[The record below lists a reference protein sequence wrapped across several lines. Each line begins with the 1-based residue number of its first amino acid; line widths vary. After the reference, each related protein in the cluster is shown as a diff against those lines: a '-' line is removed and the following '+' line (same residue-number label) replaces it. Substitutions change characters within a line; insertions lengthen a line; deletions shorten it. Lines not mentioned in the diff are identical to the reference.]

1 MIGTELSLVS
11 VVLCGFGLWVLGM
24 FGMSLLRALA
34 WQKKYRA
41 TQAHLPAIRSA
52 LVDYLSGNE
61 DRTRLREFIQE
72 SREAVAAAVMSFE
85 GTVNGTARERL
96 CDLALEL
103 ALVHEWCQ
111 QTRSKN
117 VMEQRAAYWRLAF
130 VCAYEPCRRVA
141 GDILLLALNDAD
153 EEVRLA
159 AGNAI
164 IYTGAVDDVERVF
177 EHAIVQ
183 TQLNRIVLSEELRPF
198 AVALCERA
206 IPKVL
211 KSGDAARIAGMLHMV
226 VAWERAVPL
235 PGIGQLLSAEDRSV
249 RILALQ
255 AAPLAQ
261 DAPEVRKGILDALVD
276 PDPEIVVGGA
286 QAAGRLRLEAALPT
300 LARLLRTGDADLA
313 RAAASALGKIPPR
326 GLVALQE
333 LTSSTSSTAAS
344 AASEALT
351 KAQGRV

>member
-1 MIGTELSLVS
+1 MIRTELSLVT

-24 FGMSLLRALA
+24 FGLSLIRALV
-34 WQKKYRA
+34 WQKKSRA
-41 TQAHLPAIRSA
+41 TEAHFPAIRAA

-61 DRTRLREFIQE
+61 DRTQLREFIQE
-72 SREAVAAAVMSFE
+72 SREDVAAAVISFE
-85 GTVNGTARERL
+85 GTVGGSARERL

-111 QTRSKN
+111 HTRSRN
-117 VMEQRAAYWRLAF
+117 VIERRTAYWRLAF

-141 GDILLLALNDAD
+141 GDILLIALNDAD

-159 AGNAI
+159 AGSAI
-164 IYTGAVDDVERVF
+164 LYTGAIDDVERVF
-177 EHAIVQ
+177 EHAIAQ

-211 KSGDAARIAGMLHMV
+211 KSGDTARIAGMLHMV
-226 VAWERAVPL
+226 AAWERAVPL
-235 PGIGQLLSAEDRSV
+235 PGIGQVLSAEDRKV
-249 RILALQ
+249 RMLALE
-255 AAPLAQ
+255 AAPLVQ

-276 PDPEIVVGGA
+276 PDPEIVVSA
-286 QAAGRLRLEAALPT
+286 ARAAGRLRLEAALPA
-300 LARLLRTGDADLA
+300 LARLLRTGDAELA
-313 RAAASALGKIPPR
+313 RAAASALGEIPPR
-326 GLVALQE
+326 GWVALRE
-333 LTSSTSSTAAS
+333 LTSSTSTATAS

-351 KAQGRV
+351 KAQGRP

>member
-1 MIGTELSLVS
+1 MIRTELSLVT
-11 VVLCGFGLWVLGM
+11 VVLSAFGLWVIGM
-24 FGMSLLRALA
+24 FALSLVRALA
-34 WQKKYRA
+34 WQKKSRA
-41 TQAHLPAIRSA
+41 TQAHLPAIRTA

-61 DRTRLREFIQE
+61 DRTKLREFVQE
-72 SREAVAAAVMSFE
+72 NREDAAAAVMSFE
-85 GTVNGTARERL
+85 GTVGGSARERL

-111 QTRSKN
+111 QTRSRN
-117 VMEQRAAYWRLAF
+117 AMERRAAYWRLAF

-141 GDILLLALNDAD
+141 GDILLIALNDAD

-164 IYTGAVDDVERVF
+164 IYTGAIDDVERVF

-211 KSGDAARIAGMLHMV
+211 KSGDTARIAGMLHMV

-235 PGIGQLLSAEDRSV
+235 PGIGHLLSAEDRSV
-249 RILALQ
+249 RMLALQ

-276 PDPEIVVGGA
+276 PDPEIVVSA
-286 QAAGRLRLEAALPT
+286 ARAAGRLRLDAALPT
-300 LARLLRTGDADLA
+300 LARLLRTGDAELA
-313 RAAASALGKIPPR
+313 RASASALGQIPPR

-333 LTSSTSSTAAS
+333 LTLSTSATTAS

-351 KAQGRV
+351 KAQGRL